1 LITLEDDSDL
11 VEALRR
17 GDPQAADRLV
27 ARYGDRVYTLAR
39 RVGGTEE
46 AAAETVEKAL
56 GTAVREIAMRRP
68 ESPLGAWLCHLTAR
82 IACRRLVD
90 GAPEASG
97 APGDAQDL
105 VAPLDDWSPRLADP
119 AAAGVLHERVDESIE
134 RLPPTH
140 RLALVLHD
148 VEGMSRDDVAD
159 VLGVSAA
166 AVGRRVHE
174 ARLFVRERLSDV
186 FRRVAS

>member
-11 VEALRR
+11 IEALRR
-17 GDPQAADRLV
+17 GDPQASDRLV
-27 ARYGDRVYTLAR
+27 ERYGDRVYSLAR
-39 RVGGTEE
+39 RVGGTEK

-56 GTAVREIAMRRP
+56 ETAMREIATRRP
-68 ESPLGAWLCHLTAR
+68 ESPLGSWLRRLTAR
-82 IACRRLVD
+82 VACRLLD
-90 GAPEASG
+90 GAPEASV
-97 APGDAQDL
+97 APGDARDPA
-105 VAPLDDWSPRLADP
+105 APLDDWSAGLADP
-119 AAAGVLHERVDESIE
+119 AVAGVLRERVGESIE
-134 RLPPTH
+134 RLPPTY

-159 VLGVSAA
+159 LLGVSAA

-174 ARLFVRERLSDV
+174 ARLFLRERLSQA

>member
-1 LITLEDDSDL
+1 MITLEDDGDL

-17 GDPQAADRLV
+17 GDPRAADCLV
-27 ARYGDRVYTLAR
+27 QRYGDRLYTLAR

-56 GTAVREIAMRRP
+56 GTAVREIARRRP
-68 ESPLGAWLCHLTAR
+68 ESPLGSWLCRLTAR
-82 IACRRLVD
+82 VACRLLD
-90 GAPEASG
+90 GAPEASV
-97 APGDAQDL
+97 ALGDAQDPA
-105 VAPLDDWSPRLADP
+105 APLDDWSPRLADP
-119 AAAGVLHERVDESIE
+119 AVAGVLRERASESIE
-134 RLPPTH
+134 RLPPTY

-159 VLGVSAA
+159 LLGVSPV

-174 ARLFVRERLSDV
+174 ARLFVRERLAQA